1 MLTQKAVGARQLS
14 PETESQLLSIVLV
27 SSVREVLCHHFKAKK
42 DATIRGVTFCWNK
55 PCFVTGT
62 CRVLLFEYRPSPP
75 AFLCNELC
83 LKAKILVV

>member
-42 DATIRGVTFCWNK
+42 DGSI
-55 PCFVTGT
+55 
-62 CRVLLFEYRPSPP
+62 
-75 AFLCNELC
+75 
-83 LKAKILVV
+83 